1 MLKITK
7 QSLLNGTLTIEKDG
21 TETVVATLNATV
33 QEDGSSNI
41 NRYIQSNALY
51 LSNKKA
57 MDADFARFD
66 AAMSAMMK
74 DDEQEGEANG

>member
-7 QSLLNGTLTIEKDG
+7 QSLLNGTLVIEKEG
-21 TETVVATLNATV
+21 TETVVATLNATI

-41 NRYIQSNALY
+41 NRFIQSNALY

-57 MDADFARFD
+57 MDDDFARFD
-66 AAMSAMMK
+66 AAMTAMMSE
-74 DDEQEGEANG
+74 D

>member
-66 AAMSAMMK
+66 AAMATMMK
-74 DDEQEGEANG
+74 DDEQEVEANG